1 MPQVT
6 MEGVVMDQ
14 SKAIARAVAI
24 KNGFYPTDP
33 ETMWACDSLVDF
45 NQENCDK
52 ILGYLFD

>member
-1 MPQVT
+1 MD
-6 MEGVVMDQ
+6 GVAMDQ

-24 KNGFYPTDP
+24 KHGFYPTDP